1 MSSLAFR
8 RIIVWVIS
16 MALGFAVSW
25 LIITFF
31 LPAVSPDPTAQA
43 VSINEYGRLYF
54 LVTWIPL
61 GLVFMTWLD
70 FLLDTKIWPD

>member
-1 MSSLAFR
+1 MNPLTFR
-8 RIIVWVIS
+8 RIIVWGIS
-16 MALGFAVSW
+16 MALGFVSSW

-31 LPAVSPDPTAQA
+31 LPAVSPDPTAEA
-43 VSINEYGRLYF
+43 VSISEYGYLYF

-70 FLLDTKIWPD
+70 YLLDTQIWPD